1 MSDAADL
8 AREHLEHAAR
18 HTGGG
23 GHGGGGHGGDEAE
36 VRRTHLLA
44 MLVAV
49 LAAALALAEIEVRA
63 TQTEAIHRSVMVSD
77 SWNWYQARSMK
88 GAVVDGTLAVI
99 AALPPTPATAKET
112 AALRAR
118 SAKIES
124 DPKKGTGK
132 EQLLALA
139 QRQEKERDHAT
150 HRMHLFELAAA
161 GLQIALVLASASAI
175 TRRNSLAFA
184 AMALGGVA
192 AAWAFALTLL
202 IA

>member
-18 HTGGG
+18 HAGGD
-23 GHGGGGHGGDEAE
+23 GHGGDEAE

>member
-1 MSDAADL
+1 MSDAADI

-18 HTGGG
+18 HAESGP
-23 GHGGGGHGGDEAE
+23 HGADEAE

-88 GAVVDGTLAVI
+88 GAVVDGALAVI
-99 AALPPTPATAKET
+99 AALPPTPATAKEA
-112 AALRAR
+112 AALRSRA
-118 SAKIES
+118 AAIES
-124 DPKKGTGK
+124 DPKKGAGK
-132 EQLLALA
+132 QQLLALA

-150 HRMHLFELAAA
+150 HRMHLFELSAA

-184 AMALGGVA
+184 AMALGGIA
-192 AAWAFALTLL
+192 AAWALALTLL
-202 IA
+202 AA